1 MTKTYEA
8 AAYTAMERRPSSSC
22 LSKLRTIIIIIS
34 LLRLLLLLHEV
45 MVGAYGPDVQ
55 QRHLLATV
63 IAAFTDTIV
72 NV

>member
-1 MTKTYEA
+1 VV
-8 AAYTAMERRPSSSC
+8 
-22 LSKLRTIIIIIS
+22 SKSRTIIIIS
-34 LLRLLLLLHEV
+34 LLLLLHEV
-45 MVGAYGPDVQ
+45 MVGAHCPDVQ

>member
-1 MTKTYEA
+1 VV
-8 AAYTAMERRPSSSC
+8 
-22 LSKLRTIIIIIS
+22 SKFHTIIIIS
-34 LLRLLLLLHEV
+34 LLRLLLLLLHEV
-45 MVGAYGPDVQ
+45 MVGAHGPDVQ

>member
-1 MTKTYEA
+1 VV
-8 AAYTAMERRPSSSC
+8 
-22 LSKLRTIIIIIS
+22 SKSRTIIIIS
-34 LLRLLLLLHEV
+34 LLLLLLLHEV
-45 MVGAYGPDVQ
+45 MVGAHCPDVQ